1 MKIYII
7 DTGSANLNSVVQAF
21 KRLGY
26 DAVVSS
32 DISAMNDADRL
43 VLPGVGTACAVM
55 DGVEKYALRDFILN
69 TKKPLLGI
77 CLGMQIQGTSSSE
90 VPLNSSDD
98 VITCLDI
105 VKAGVT
111 KLPDT
116 GLRLPH
122 MGWNTVTH
130 TDHPLFDGIRQDA
143 YFYFD
148 HSFAMN
154 VGDFTIGSTEY
165 GVKFSSAIAHENFMG
180 VQFHPE
186 KSSQAGE
193 KLLNNFINNF
203 QEQL

>member
-7 DTGSANLNSVVQAF
+7 DTGSANLNSVIQAF

-32 DISAMNDADRL
+32 DVTEMKNADRL

-55 DGVEKYALRDFILN
+55 DGIEKYKLFDFVVN
-69 TKKPLLGI
+69 NKKPLLGI
-77 CLGMQIQGTSSSE
+77 CLGMQIQAALSTE
-90 VPLNSSDD
+90 VPLESEDES
-98 VITCLDI
+98 ISCLNI
-105 VKAGVT
+105 VDEHVV

-116 GLRLPH
+116 GLQLPH

-130 TDHPLFDGIRQDA
+130 TDHPLFEGIKQNA

-148 HSFAMN
+148 HSFAMQ
-154 VGDFTIGSTEY
+154 VGQYTIGTTEY
-165 GVKFSSAIAHENFMG
+165 GVPFSSAIGKDNFMG

-186 KSSQAGE
+186 KSSHAGE
-193 KLLNNFINNF
+193 RLLSNFLNNF
-203 QEQL
+203 

>member
-148 HSFAMN
+148 HSFAKIIS
-154 VGDFTIGSTEY
+154 GWRKAF
-165 GVKFSSAIAHENFMG
+165 K
-180 VQFHPE
+180 
-186 KSSQAGE
+186 
-193 KLLNNFINNF
+193 
-203 QEQL
+203 QLY